1 MKLIDMLNNIDTLL
15 LSNSTNESHYKV
27 ALEEVSKLLENIQEQ
42 GDEDLSNFLWKLKT
56 ILIIKDR
63 YIKTFFLLKDKKHYE
78 AWVLLERIEIDIS
91 FLEKNVDEDFIKKYK
106 LDFYKEIV
114 ESWQSLF
121 PYKIFF

>member
-121 PYKIFF
+121 PYKIF